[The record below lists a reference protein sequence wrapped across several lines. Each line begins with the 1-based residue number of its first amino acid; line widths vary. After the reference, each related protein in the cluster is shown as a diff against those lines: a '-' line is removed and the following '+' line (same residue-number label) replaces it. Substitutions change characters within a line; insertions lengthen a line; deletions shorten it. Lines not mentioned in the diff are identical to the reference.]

1 MTIVPITILEQY
13 MIINN
18 GIIYCEYVIN
28 NSKTM
33 GFYKNTGIDSYI
45 DFYIDSYIDFYVI
58 YIYIYT
64 CIYIYIYIYTHY
76 IYIYGPMILP
86 QLHHAPSFPG
96 SLPGAWIWP
105 FSTPLWR
112 RAAVGPR
119 TAEVSLL
126 GIQWPAGKSLDIWR
140 F

>member
-1 MTIVPITILEQY
+1 

-18 GIIYCEYVIN
+18 GIIYCEYEIH
-28 NSKTM
+28 NSKIL
-33 GFYKNTGIDSYI
+33 GFTGIDSYI
-45 DFYIDSYIDFYVI
+45 DFYIDSYV
-58 YIYIYT
+58 
-64 CIYIYIYIYTHY
+64 IYIYIYIYTRAYTYRYIYIYIYLHY

-119 TAEVSLL
+119 TAR
-126 GIQWPAGKSLDIWR
+126 G
-140 F
+140 

>member
-45 DFYIDSYIDFYVI
+45 DFYIDSYVI
-58 YIYIYT
+58 YIYIHVHIHID
-64 CIYIYIYIYTHY
+64 IYIYIYIIYTY
-76 IYIYGPMILP
+76 MVPWILP

-119 TAEVSLL
+119 TAR
-126 GIQWPAGKSLDIWR
+126 G
-140 F
+140 